1 MNMKNIRKSINFFF
15 FSLVRNFIKFF
26 RRVKLIGIS
35 FNSSDLT
42 GLLPIIGYAL
52 VIMSFIDFIYVASQF
67 QLQNFESQLNSIR
80 AFTEHSWVFL
90 IGLGFIFTRYF
101 SENQYDI
108 RFPEIIF
115 QKIIRWIILLMGVA
129 FFLAIPLVF
138 VNTGRLLKSV
148 NDKIIQQQ
156 NSNLEQI
163 AQVERSLS
171 SVLTTA
177 QLKLIG
183 KNINLSPKELNLPDP
198 QIKDSI
204 KRNLLIAKRRISEAT
219 DQAKQQQSKSIWKN
233 SYRTIIA
240 LFILSFTFV
249 FVWFKIGQA
258 F

>member
-35 FNSSDLT
+35 FKSSDLT

-52 VIMSFIDFIYVASQF
+52 VIMSFIDFIYVLSEF
-67 QLQNFESQLNSIR
+67 QLQNFESELNSIR
-80 AFTEHSWVFL
+80 AFTEHSWIFL

-148 NDKIIQQQ
+148 NNQIIEQQK
-156 NSNLEQI
+156 SNIEQI
-163 AQVERSLS
+163 SQIEKSLNS
-171 SVLTTA
+171 GVSTK
-177 QLKLIG
+177 QLKLFG

-198 QIKDSI
+198 QIKNAI
-204 KRNLLIAKRRISEAT
+204 TQNLLIAKRRISEAAA
-219 DQAKQQQSKSIWKN
+219 QAKRQQYRNRWKN

-240 LFILSFTFV
+240 LFILGFTFV

>member
-1 MNMKNIRKSINFFF
+1 
-15 FSLVRNFIKFF
+15 
-26 RRVKLIGIS
+26 
-35 FNSSDLT
+35 
-42 GLLPIIGYAL
+42 
-52 VIMSFIDFIYVASQF
+52 
-67 QLQNFESQLNSIR
+67 
-80 AFTEHSWVFL
+80 L

-171 SVLTTA
+171 SGLTTA

>member
-1 MNMKNIRKSINFFF
+1 MNNIRESINFFF
-15 FSLVRNFIKFF
+15 FSLVRNFIEFF
-26 RRVKLIGIS
+26 SRVDFRGES
-35 FNSSDLT
+35 SNSSDVT

-52 VIMSFIDFIYVASQF
+52 VIMSFIDFISVASQF

-80 AFTEHSWVFL
+80 AFSEHSWVFL

-148 NDKIIQQQ
+148 NDKIIEEKK
-156 NSNLEQI
+156 SNIEQI
-163 AQVERSLS
+163 AQIEKGLNSGV
-171 SVLTTA
+171 TTA
-177 QLKLIG
+177 QLKFIG
-183 KNINLSPKELNLPDP
+183 KNINLTPKELNLPDS

-204 KRNLLIAKRRISEAT
+204 KQNLLIAKTRITEAA
-219 DQAKQQQSKSIWKN
+219 DQAKKQQFRSTWKN
-233 SYRTIIA
+233 SLRTIIA
-240 LFILSFTFV
+240 LFILGFTFV
-249 FVWFKIGQA
+249 IVWFKIGQV

>member
-35 FNSSDLT
+35 FKSSDLT

-148 NDKIIQQQ
+148 NNQIVEQQKV
-156 NSNLEQI
+156 NLEQI
-163 AQVERSLS
+163 AQIEKGLNSG
-171 SVLTTA
+171 LTTA
-177 QLKLIG
+177 QIQLIG
-183 KNINLSPKELNLPDP
+183 RNINLTPEELKLPEP

-204 KRNLLIAKRRISEAT
+204 KRNLLIAKTRITAAANEA
-219 DQAKQQQSKSIWKN
+219 KRQQFRSRWKN
-233 SYRTIIA
+233 SSRTIIA
-240 LFILSFTFV
+240 LLILGFTFV
-249 FVWFKIGQA
+249 IVWFKIGQV